1 MTPPL
6 MLWLPIQQETLVL
19 PYTQREVVRKL
30 YQVTY
35 PTRSED
41 PVPVVDE
48 DFLFN
53 GWVRP
58 AAFRLSQKIKRPNN
72 FLPTIT
78 GSIEATRQGCIIFL
92 RYRLFSATIML
103 LSFWLLVTFSLAA
116 YFLFYEKIYSY
127 ALVTFLVGIMNYW
140 VTVANFNKQV
150 KISSQ
155 MLKQALS

>member
-1 MTPPL
+1 MP
-6 MLWLPIQQETLVL
+6 WLPVQRETLVL
-19 PYTQREVVRKL
+19 PYMQREVVRKL

-41 PVPVVDE
+41 PVPIVDR

-58 AAFRLSQKIKRPNN
+58 EAFRLSQKIKRPNN

-103 LSFWLLVTFSLAA
+103 LSFWLLVTFSLAI
-116 YFLFYEKIYSY
+116 YFLFYEKVYSY
-127 ALVTFLVGIMNYW
+127 AFITFLAGIMNYW
-140 VTVANFNKQV
+140 VTVANFSKQV
-150 KISSQ
+150 KISSKV
-155 MLKQALS
+155 LRQALV